1 MGLVYASTELV
12 TAVPF
17 EGNPRSLVLGS
28 VIDRKSGELREL
40 EVRSAELVNT
50 LEYMVWPD
58 QREQLL
64 VELYSNLKRQ
74 SNLKPLDAWLWVQ
87 ILSVQVEHEVAR
99 GDRVWAL
106 ESAIRLNKWNE
117 QRRPVLA
124 RHCLLSEHL
133 LAAQLLERCLRLY
146 TQLPWQDRP
155 AYLSRSVGVSQS
167 TLTAALERAR
177 KIKAKDRKAPK
188 RTT

>member
-1 MGLVYASTELV
+1 MDR
-12 TAVPF
+12 
-17 EGNPRSLVLGS
+17 RSAQ
-28 VIDRKSGELREL
+28 LREL
-40 EVRSAELVNT
+40 EADNTDLENT
-50 LEYMVWPD
+50 LEYMVWPN

-74 SNLKPLDAWLWVQ
+74 SNLKPLDARLWLQ
-87 ILSVQVEHEVAR
+87 ILSVQVEHEVSH

-117 QRRPVLA
+117 LRRPVLA
-124 RHCLLSEHL
+124 HHCLLSEHL
-133 LAAQLLERCLRLY
+133 LAEKLLQQCLRLY

-167 TLTAALERAR
+167 TLLAALERAQ
-177 KIKAKDRKAPK
+177 KIQAKDRKARNLM
-188 RTT
+188 RTRE